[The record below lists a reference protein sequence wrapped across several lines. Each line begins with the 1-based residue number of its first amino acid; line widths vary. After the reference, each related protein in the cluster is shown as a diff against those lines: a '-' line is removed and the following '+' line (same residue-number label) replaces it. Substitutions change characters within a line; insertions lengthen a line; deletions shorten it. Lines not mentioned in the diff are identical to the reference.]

1 MSLPVMGLIVAV
13 LAWWASTGV
22 VLWLVRRPE
31 RTFGPALVWGGVVA
45 VGALVALALAARDD
59 GMGGALV
66 GFVAALVVW
75 GWHELAFLTGRL
87 AGTPASRTAPAD
99 VEGWSRFKAAAATV
113 IHHEIALAL
122 TGLVVL
128 ALTWG
133 GSNPTGALTFLVLFG
148 MRLSTKLN
156 IFLGVPNPPITFL
169 PAGLKY
175 LQSYF
180 RRARFNALFPVSL
193 AASIVV
199 TILLAEAAL
208 TSTGGERTGYILMLS
223 LAALGLLEHGFLMLP
238 RAHRRAPESA
248 LWAWALAPDAKP
260 NPVALATSGEGD
272 R

>member
-87 AGTPASRTAPAD
+87 AGTPASRTTPAD
-99 VEGWSRFKAAAATV
+99 VEGWPRFKAAAATV

-156 IFLGVPNPPITFL
+156 IYLGVANPPLAFL
-169 PAGLKY
+169 PRSLEH
-175 LQSYF
+175 LRVWF
-180 RRARFNALFPVSL
+180 RKRRFNALFPLS
-193 AASIVV
+193 
-199 TILLAEAAL
+199 LLACVAATAGLASHAMDPATAGGLAFGFAL
-208 TSTGGERTGYILMLS
+208 TAGLSGLGLIEHAFLMTPSPDRALWGW
-223 LAALGLLEHGFLMLP
+223 ALG
-238 RAHRRAPESA
+238 RES
-248 LWAWALAPDAKP
+248 KP
-260 NPVALATSGEGD
+260 
-272 R
+272 